1 MFYLTNVWIICLL
14 CAYSLL
20 ILHLLFPTQSLLV
33 LRFSSMYSLF
43 FLFHFKLILSV
54 SFCFLVSINS
64 GIPFWTC
71 LLNNYVAGAALIGLC
86 GDILDNNKNL
96 FSNTPIFV
104 FCLST
109 LINSLKV
116 ATEPFNFSSISRI
129 VRCGFI

>member
-54 SFCFLVSINS
+54 SFCFLVSINC
-64 GIPFWTC
+64 GIPFRTC
-71 LLNNYVAGAALIGLC
+71 LLNNYVAGAALIDLC

-96 FSNTPIFV
+96 FNNSPIFV